1 MALGPFKPN
10 STEDC
15 YEMYSDW
22 YIYIFMDNIR
32 LLQQKKNALFVNYS
46 YFRSR

>member
-1 MALGPFKPN
+1 MVLGPFKPN

-22 YIYIFMDNIR
+22 YIYIHGQHKTSATEKICTICE
-32 LLQQKKNALFVNYS
+32 LLIF
-46 YFRSR
+46 